1 MKAATDLTNELLTAN
16 ATNLQ
21 QANRQVRTQTER
33 GIFDIE
39 AVQKANDTLIAT
51 INESLQIAEDG
62 RVKRAEAET
71 KLTQME
77 HDLRDTLA
85 SAKALGD
92 RRGKNR
98 GLRPIAMGRGRGRAA

>member
-1 MKAATDLTNELLTAN
+1 
-16 ATNLQ
+16 
-21 QANRQVRTQTER
+21 VRTQTER

-62 RVKRAEAET
+62 RAKRAEAET

-85 SAKALGD
+85 SAKA
-92 RRGKNR
+92 
-98 GLRPIAMGRGRGRAA
+98 RATGAAKTGG